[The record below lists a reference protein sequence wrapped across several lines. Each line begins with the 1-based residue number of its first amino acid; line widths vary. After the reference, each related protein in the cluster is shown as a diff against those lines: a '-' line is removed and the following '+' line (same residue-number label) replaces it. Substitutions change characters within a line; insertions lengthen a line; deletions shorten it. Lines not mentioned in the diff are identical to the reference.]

1 VAPARLAEDWDNP
14 GFQVGSR
21 AHTVSKILF
30 ALDATLETVRKAC
43 RVGAQMLITHHPLIY
58 KPLTTV
64 NLEVHPGNV
73 IVEAIR
79 GGVSIACAHTNLD
92 VSQGGINDILAD
104 LLGLHH
110 VEQLVVAET
119 GAGLGRI
126 GRLPEPISLLD
137 LKARIEG
144 LLGMGDA
151 RVMYKGDRE
160 IRVVAVVGGAG
171 GGLIAPARERGADV
185 LVTGDV
191 TYHQALEAR
200 SLDMAVVDAGHF
212 QTEKAAFQVFAK
224 HFKTSA
230 VRKGWNVDVEVDGDE
245 ADPMSSGQTA
255 G

>member
-1 VAPARLAEDWDNP
+1 L
-14 GFQVGSR
+14 
-21 AHTVSKILF
+21 
-30 ALDATLETVRKAC
+30 LE
-43 RVGAQMLITHHPLIY
+43 
-58 KPLTTV
+58 
-64 NLEVHPGNV
+64 
-73 IVEAIR
+73 
-79 GGVSIACAHTNLD
+79 
-92 VSQGGINDILAD
+92 
-104 LLGLHH
+104 
-110 VEQLVVAET
+110 
-119 GAGLGRI
+119 
-126 GRLPEPISLLD
+126 
-137 LKARIEG
+137 LKVRIER
-144 LLGMGDA
+144 LLGMGGA
-151 RVMYKGDRE
+151 RAMCKGDRE